1 MEDVPIFRH
10 KQRPP
15 IAKPEDLDDEV
26 LPRNKASNKIASFTS
41 SLDEEIQE
49 EEVKFYCTAMFL
61 SIDKNAPYHTM

>member
-49 EEVKFYCTAMFL
+49 EEVKFYCIAMFL